1 MLGARIKAGRCTA
14 SITLAM
20 VKVLPEPV
28 TPSSTWSRSL
38 PCKPATRSR
47 MAAGWSPFGSKG
59 ETTWRARAGG
69 GDGRRGGKN
78 STGVIWFIAHLI
90 WSAAGV

>member
-1 MLGARIKAGRCTA
+1 
-14 SITLAM
+14 
-20 VKVLPEPV
+20 
-28 TPSSTWSRSL
+28 
-38 PCKPATRSR
+38 